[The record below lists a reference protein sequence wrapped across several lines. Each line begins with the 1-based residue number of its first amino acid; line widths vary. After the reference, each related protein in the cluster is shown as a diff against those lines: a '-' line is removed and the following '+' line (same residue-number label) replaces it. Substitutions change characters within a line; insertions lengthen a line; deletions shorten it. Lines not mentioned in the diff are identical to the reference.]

1 MCGSTMCARLNET
14 DDEPNSPVI
23 FLRGAFQ
30 QRLTGRTSLSFQRYL
45 LTYGGTSVSEAG
57 NLTS

>member
-1 MCGSTMCARLNET
+1 MCARLNEM